1 MSRSLYVLPLLLTV
15 ACGPKVTVKEKA
27 DVYHLLTKVGTLFAG
42 GGGFGVARDTYTSKV
57 SITCPRGGS
66 MSMEYSA
73 TYAAGS
79 TSSTMSGAYSYNA
92 CAMTNSTKISGS
104 GKINYAMDTAS
115 FTSGTYKMT
124 LTYDGTYSLE
134 DTAAGT
140 KDDLVMH
147 PLTIDMSYASAN
159 GKMTLTYVLN
169 GTVDANGVSY
179 VFTNDT
185 YTSTIEVTT
194 TVTP

>member
-27 DVYHLLTKVGTLFAG
+27 DVYQLLTKAGTLFA

-73 TYAAGS
+73 TYTAGS
-79 TSSTMSGAYSYNA
+79 TSSTMSGAYSYNG
-92 CAMTNSTKISGS
+92 CSMTSSTKISGT
-104 GKINYAMDTAS
+104 GKINYSMDTSS
-115 FTSGTYKMT
+115 FTSGTYKMQ
-124 LTYDGTYSLE
+124 LVYDGTYSLE

-147 PLTIDMSYASAN
+147 PLTMDISYTSTN
-159 GKMTLTYVLN
+159 GKMTFTYVLN